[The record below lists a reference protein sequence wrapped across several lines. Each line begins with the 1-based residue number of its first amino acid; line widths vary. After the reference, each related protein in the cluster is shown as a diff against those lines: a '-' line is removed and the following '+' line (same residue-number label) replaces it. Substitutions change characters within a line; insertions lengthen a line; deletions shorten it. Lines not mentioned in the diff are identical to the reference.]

1 VSLVKRI
8 ACPTAQA
15 NPFLGVVRAYVLLKG
30 GSGEEMEMRGI
41 CDMAAEQ
48 PEQWMTR
55 VTGRNMLWE
64 CMIYQEVDG
73 EVCGK
78 VWLSAL

>member
-1 VSLVKRI
+1 
-8 ACPTAQA
+8 
-15 NPFLGVVRAYVLLKG
+15 
-30 GSGEEMEMRGI
+30 MRGI
-41 CDMAAEQ
+41 YDMAAEQ